1 MRNCLSWKLLGLLFL
16 RNERGERA
24 QCAALQSKVIAAI
37 GGACCCHRYAA
48 DVGVD
53 VDKLYIAQPDAGEQA
68 LEIADIMV
76 RSGSMDMVVVDSV
89 AALVPRAEAEGEMGD
104 SHIALQARLM
114 SQALRKI
121 TASLGSTHSKC
132 VLLFINQVRT
142 NVGIMFGNPNVTSGA
157 WPQCRNAAFSN
168 SSARPTLFGSMSLS
182 PRSSL
187 FLQFPAGGNA
197 LKFYSSVRLEVRKST
212 VLKDADEI
220 VGHTTV
226 CKVVKNKVAPPLR
239 TATFDMIFGEGVS
252 HEGELLDEGVRL
264 GLVQRSGAWYKLN
277 LPSSD
282 IEAAESAGPADDAPF
297 AQGRE
302 KAKTFLKESPEVA
315 ARLEV
320 AIRSLAK
327 PPRGSRH
334 GAAKDVTEAAFESE
348 D

>member
-1 MRNCLSWKLLGLLFL
+1 
-16 RNERGERA
+16 
-24 QCAALQSKVIAAI
+24 
-37 GGACCCHRYAA
+37 
-48 DVGVD
+48 
-53 VDKLYIAQPDAGEQA
+53 
-68 LEIADIMV
+68 MV

-142 NVGIMFGNPNVTSGA
+142 NVGIMFGNPNVTS
-157 WPQCRNAAFSN
+157 
-168 SSARPTLFGSMSLS
+168 
-182 PRSSL
+182 
-187 FLQFPAGGNA
+187 GGNA

>member
-1 MRNCLSWKLLGLLFL
+1 M
-16 RNERGERA
+16 
-24 QCAALQSKVIAAI
+24 
-37 GGACCCHRYAA
+37 
-48 DVGVD
+48 GVD

-76 RSGSMDMVVVDSV
+76 RSGSMDMVVLDSV

-157 WPQCRNAAFSN
+157 WGARHDTLSFWPED
-168 SSARPTLFGSMSLS
+168 RPTFARFTYRYLS
-182 PRSSL
+182 GLGIDIL
-187 FLQFPAGGNA
+187 FLVCTAPSLYVGGNA

-252 HEGELLDEGVRL
+252 REGELLDEGVRL
-264 GLVQRSGAWYKLN
+264 GVIQRSGAWYKLN

-282 IEAAESAGPADDAPF
+282 GDAVESAGPADDNDVPF

-334 GAAKDVTEAAFESE
+334 GALAKNASEVSEAASE
-348 D
+348 